1 MLLRCFRFKRPTAG
15 LAAITRMFI
24 FSIPPSLPLPPSSSP
39 SPSLSPS
46 LSLSLSLSYSF
57 GRPFDVV
64 GGQDPDNYFTRVRL
78 NVTSAS
84 YSSNTATI
92 SFDMNKLPCIK
103 GEGERG
109 REGEGEGRGE
119 GEGEGGEDSMTVDSG
134 V

>member
-1 MLLRCFRFKRPTAG
+1 M
-15 LAAITRMFI
+15 
-24 FSIPPSLPLPPSSSP
+24 
-39 SPSLSPS
+39 
-46 LSLSLSLSYSF
+46 
-57 GRPFDVV
+57 V

-103 GEGERG
+103 GEGEGERG
-109 REGEGEGRGE
+109 GGRGGEGER
-119 GEGEGGEDSMTVDSG
+119 EGEGGEDSMTVDSG